1 MQIPDFQAIMLPLL
15 KLTATKNNY
24 TLKGVIENLSNHF
37 ALTEEE
43 KQMLLSSGT
52 KAIFDSRVS
61 WAKTY
66 LRKAGLIYSPKKG
79 EFRITKYGL
88 KFLSEKPKEITIDT
102 INKLENSRKNKYPT
116 ANLDELI
123 KYSKSNDRII
133 PCPIKWTEL
142 WQMLPDLKRSGDS
155 WNPLPP
161 LILGAWA
168 YSTEQSKQERFFY
181 HLRYAAKKDVLDKVS
196 FFLINLSEF
205 EWCHTGEAGY
215 NLDLEYNY
223 SYEEFAP
230 KDRPAKEVLLNSLQL
245 LNNNW
250 SNIAGKLISNATQP
264 IKFSGDK
271 ARRLIIKVLN
281 ENIIPP
287 WGSWW
292 SLEKSNNPKS
302 FTDFRAKINENI
314 FPHSIDHIVF
324 FQKGKRSK

>member
-1 MQIPDFQAIMLPLL
+1 MAIPDFQKIMFPLL
-15 KLTATKNNY
+15 KLSSDKKTHNFRES
-24 TLKGVIENLSNHF
+24 IEVLAHQF
-37 ALTEEE
+37 RLTIEE
-43 KQMLLSSGT
+43 QRMLLPSGT
-52 KAIFDSRVS
+52 QAIFDSRVS

-196 FFLINLSEF
+196 FFLINLSES

-292 SLEKSNNPKS
+292 SLKDSSNKKA
-302 FTDFRAKINENI
+302 FTLFRSTINKNI
-314 FPHSIDHIVF
+314 SPHYVDHICF
-324 FQKGKRSK
+324 IKKGKKSE